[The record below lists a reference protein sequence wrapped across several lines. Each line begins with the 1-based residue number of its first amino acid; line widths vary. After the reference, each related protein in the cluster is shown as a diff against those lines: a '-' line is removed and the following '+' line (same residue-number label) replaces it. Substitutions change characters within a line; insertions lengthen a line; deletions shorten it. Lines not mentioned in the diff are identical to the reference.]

1 MAMLTTRHVPDAGAP
16 QGLVPAASRRLI
28 GALLTA
34 SLAFTLTP
42 AVAEPRN
49 PDDAEIAAAEQ
60 AVELNSGEVASLAAG
75 LSTAQEQIAGLENE
89 MGRLREAVNK
99 ALVDLHDAQATA
111 ELARQTARGARAD
124 LEETQAELNSQQETL
139 DEISRSAYRRGTV
152 SLAVSGLAGAKNAD
166 DALARQTFL
175 RTSAAKQQGVLD
187 SLDQLRTAN
196 ANEESRLR
204 AARKAAEERESEA
217 AAAEA
222 AVRAEIDANARRI
235 EEAAA
240 ERDRLA
246 AERDA
251 AQKRLAEARAA
262 SGELLNQRREFEEY
276 TRAEAEKKAAEAA
289 AELAARQKAASAA
302 ETADERQ
309 EAAAAASAA
318 AAEALAAPDRESA
331 REKAREAADQAVR
344 AQQVAEQAES
354 EAGAGADAEQ
364 LVQDLKRAA
373 NAAESLAAAA
383 LVAVNSPDH
392 ATLDNPYPQGE
403 SDAATLIAAVRDTAA
418 LIDESLG
425 GGGGQSA
432 TPQPTAADESAT
444 VGDGTATDGAGVPA
458 VPTAAPSTTQAAP
471 AATTRN
477 GTAEDPVTGTLDTI
491 VDYVTLTD
499 LDEVTDT
506 ATDVVTGSRS
516 EKIEAVISR
525 ATSVIG
531 TPYAWGGGNAAGPTR
546 GIRDGGV
553 ADSYGD
559 YNKIGFDC
567 SGLTL
572 YAFAGVGI
580 ALPHYTGYQ
589 YQRGT
594 KVSTSNI
601 QRGDLLFWGPNA
613 EYHVAIYLG
622 DGMMIEAPQS
632 GGHVQISPVRWSG
645 MSPYAVRLI

>member
-1 MAMLTTRHVPDAGAP
+1 MFTPRRATTDGAESGFRP
-16 QGLVPAASRRLI
+16 PASRRLT
-28 GALLTA
+28 GVLLTA
-34 SLAFTLTP
+34 SLAFGLTP
-42 AVAEPRN
+42 AVAAPNN

-60 AVELNSGEVASLAAG
+60 AVQLSSGEVASLAAG
-75 LSTAQEQIAGLENE
+75 LSSAQEQIAVLENE

-99 ALVDLHDAQATA
+99 ALVDLHDAQAGA
-111 ELARQTARGARAD
+111 EQARQNARGAREE
-124 LEETQAELNSQQETL
+124 LETTQGQLSSAQSKL
-139 DEISRSAYRRGTV
+139 DEISRSAYRRGTT
-152 SLAVSGLAGAKNAD
+152 SLAVSGLAGARNAD
-166 DALARQTFL
+166 DALDRQTFL
-175 RTSAAKQQGVLD
+175 RTAAAKQQGVLD
-187 SLDQLRTAN
+187 DLDRLRTEN
-196 ANEESRLR
+196 ANEESQLR
-204 AARKAAEERESEA
+204 AARNVAEQRESEA

-222 AVRAEIDANARRI
+222 AARAEIEANARQL

-251 AQKRLAEARAA
+251 AQKRLAEARAT
-262 SGELLNQRREFEEY
+262 SGELLNQRREYEDY
-276 TRAEAEKKAAEAA
+276 TRAEAERKAAEAA
-289 AELAARQKAASAA
+289 AELAARQKEAAAQESA
-302 ETADERQ
+302 DGRQ
-309 EAAAAASAA
+309 GAAAAASAA
-318 AAEALAAPDRESA
+318 AAAALDAPDRAEA
-331 REKAREAADQAVR
+331 REKAQEAADQAVR
-344 AQQVAEQAES
+344 AQQVAEKATA
-354 EAGAGADAEQ
+354 EAGDRPDEVLRAE
-364 LVQDLKRAA
+364 DLRRAA
-373 NAAESLAAAA
+373 SAAASLAAAA

-392 ATLDNPYPQGE
+392 ATLDNPYPSDE
-403 SDAATLIAAVRDTAA
+403 SDAETLIAAVRDTVT
-418 LIDESLG
+418 LLEENFG
-425 GGGGQSA
+425 GADGLSSA
-432 TPQPTAADESAT
+432 PQTTAADESAT
-444 VGDGTATDGAGVPA
+444 VSDGGRTDNSGVPA
-458 VPTAAPSTTQAAP
+458 ITTASPTTT
-471 AATTRN
+471 TTTTTTSTRN
-477 GTAEDPVTGTLDTI
+477 GTAEDPVSGTIDTV

-499 LDEVTDT
+499 LDEVTET
-506 ATDVVTGSRS
+506 ATDVITGSRA
-516 EKIEAVISR
+516 EKIEGVIAR
-525 ATSVIG
+525 ASAMIG

-572 YAFAGVGI
+572 YAFAGAGI

-622 DGMMIEAPQS
+622 NGQMLEAPQS

>member
-1 MAMLTTRHVPDAGAP
+1 MFTPRHVSDVSAAQSPAP
-16 QGLVPAASRRLI
+16 VFSRRMI
-28 GALLTA
+28 GLLLTA
-34 SLAFTLTP
+34 SLACTLTP
-42 AVAEPRN
+42 AAAEPRN
-49 PDDAEIAAAEQ
+49 PDDSEIAAAEQ
-60 AVELNSGEVASLAAG
+60 AVQLSSGEVASLAAG
-75 LSTAQEQIAGLENE
+75 LSAAQEQISGLENE

-111 ELARQTARGARAD
+111 EQARQNARGARTD
-124 LEETQAELNSQQETL
+124 LEQTQEELSSEQAKL
-139 DEISRSAYRRGTV
+139 DEISRSAYRRGTT

-166 DALARQTFL
+166 DALDRQTFL
-175 RTSAAKQQGVLD
+175 RTAAAKQQGVLE
-187 SLDQLRTAN
+187 SLDRLRTEN
-196 ANEESRLR
+196 ANEESQLR
-204 AARKAAEERESEA
+204 AARRVAEDREAEA
-217 AAAEA
+217 EAAEA
-222 AVRAEIDANARRI
+222 AARAEIEDNARRI
-235 EEAAA
+235 EQAAA

-246 AERDA
+246 AERDS
-251 AQKRLAEARAA
+251 AQRRLAEARAA
-262 SGELLNQRREFEEY
+262 SGELLNQRKEFEEY
-276 TRAEAEKKAAEAA
+276 TRAEAERKAAEAA
-289 AELAARQKAASAA
+289 AELAARQKAAAA
-302 ETADERQ
+302 EDSADSRQ

-318 AAEALAAPDRESA
+318 AAAALEAPDRAEA
-331 REKAREAADQAVR
+331 REKAQEAADQAVR
-344 AQQVAEQAES
+344 AQQVAEKATA
-354 EAGAGADAEQ
+354 EAGNEAAAAQ
-364 LVQDLKRAA
+364 RAQDLMRAA
-373 NAAESLAAAA
+373 SAAASLAAAA

-392 ATLDNPYPQGE
+392 ATLDNPYPREE
-403 SDAATLIAAVRDTAA
+403 SDADTLIAAVRDTVAVLDENFGGAA
-418 LIDESLG
+418 G
-425 GGGGQSA
+425 YSA
-432 TPQPTAADESAT
+432 SPQPTAADESAT
-444 VGDGTATDGAGVPA
+444 VDDTTAADGAGVPA
-458 VPTAAPSTTQAAP
+458 ITTAAP
-471 AATTRN
+471 AAPTTTTRN
-477 GTAEDPVTGTLDTI
+477 GTADDPVTGTLDTV

-499 LDEVTDT
+499 LDEVTET
-506 ATDVVTGSRS
+506 ATDVITGSRA
-516 EKIEAVISR
+516 EKIEGVISR

-546 GIRDGGV
+546 GIRDGGI

-572 YAFAGVGI
+572 YAFAGAGI